1 MAYQTVKGTYDI
13 LGSEYKKFEMVETLF
28 KHFLNLYG
36 YQLMKT
42 AVFEYTGV

>member
-28 KHFLNLYG
+28 KHFLRYSYVL
-36 YQLMKT
+36 
-42 AVFEYTGV
+42 YTGIIIEIR